1 MSGTVVVQVWWKKP
15 WKRWSRRTSMDFFM
29 WMKLEDDPSN
39 DSISQNSIWA
49 HPFHLPGY
57 SAESLQDTPWRRGA
71 DPCGEVWV
79 EFLFAKPNGFS
90 YGYGSIPINTIFRGI
105 NIHLPAIS
113 MFTRGTRFWHTAI
126 YNLYNSFLQW
136 SGHTFFFF
144 RVTPERLENA
154 VPCCVAFVKGPS
166 GISTWDVG
174 IHLQLHDQD
183 GRRQTFSWIAF
194 WQSSGTAYW
203 FWRPQ
208 KGRINWWIYMNI
220 YIYVYI
226 YIYISVYICI

>member
-1 MSGTVVVQVWWKKP
+1 MSGTVVVQVCWKKP

-79 EFLFAKPNGFS
+79 EFLYP
-90 YGYGSIPINTIFRGI
+90 
-105 NIHLPAIS
+105 HLPGS
-113 MFTRGTRFWHTAI
+113 MLIYQKVIYITRFCHEVAT
-126 YNLYNSFLQW
+126 
-136 SGHTFFFF
+136 HFFF
-144 RVTPERLENA
+144 RVKPELLENA
-154 VPCCVAFVKGPS
+154 KCCVAFVKGPS

-194 WQSSGTAYW
+194 QNAH
-203 FWRPQ
+203 R
-208 KGRINWWIYMNI
+208 NAWILAKPPERQNKLMNI
-220 YIYVYI
+220 YI
-226 YIYISVYICI
+226 

>member
-90 YGYGSIPINTIFRGI
+90 YGYGSIPINTIFKGI
-105 NIHLPAIS
+105 NIYLPAIS

-136 SGHTFFFF
+136 SGHTRFFFPCYTGTF
-144 RVTPERLENA
+144 GERRSVLRRVCQRTKRDFYLRRWYPPAAPRPGWEKADVQLDCILTKLWNSLLILAPPERQNKL
-154 VPCCVAFVKGPS
+154 
-166 GISTWDVG
+166 
-174 IHLQLHDQD
+174 
-183 GRRQTFSWIAF
+183 
-194 WQSSGTAYW
+194 
-203 FWRPQ
+203 
-208 KGRINWWIYMNI
+208 MNI
-220 YIYVYI
+220 YEYIYIYSVYI
-226 YIYISVYICI
+226 YI